1 LETEK
6 VHKEQT
12 LVLTKEESKKDDLLS
27 KADITSEPAQHTKV
41 RMNIKNFAILQK
53 KEIR

>member
-1 LETEK
+1 MLN
-6 VHKEQT
+6 
-12 LVLTKEESKKDDLLS
+12 KEESKKDEVSS
-27 KADITSEPAQHTKV
+27 KADITSEPAQHQKV